1 MRRAMLAAATLLALG
16 ARPALAQGDAQAL
29 VDRAAIT
36 VNEMLGDNAP
46 GVSDATALLR
56 RARAVLICP
65 RIFRAGFI
73 FAGQGGPCTLL
84 ARDGAG
90 SWSSPAFYTM
100 GSGSIGL
107 QAGMQDSQ
115 VMMLIMNERALNAVL
130 DAQFT
135 LGADAAMTVAT
146 IGGGVEGATTGALG
160 ADIVT
165 FSRTRGHRAQRLHHR
180 HAQRLQ
186 PRILRPRHQRP
197 ADRRRDGRA
206 QPGRRPAARRA
217 DALQPALSGGRA
229 VVAPLAASLRLP
241 GTRPGG
247 RHAALGRR
255 RRRPCATPPAR

>member
-1 MRRAMLAAATLLALG
+1 MLAAAFCVALAATLP
-16 ARPALAQGDAQAL
+16 RPAVAQGEAQAL
-29 VDRAAIT
+29 VDRSTLT
-36 VNEMLGDNAP
+36 VTEMLGDNVP
-46 GVSDATALLR
+46 GVQDAIALLR

-73 FAGQGGPCTLL
+73 FAGQGGPCALL

-115 VMMLIMNERALNAVL
+115 VMMLIMNERALHAIL

-146 IGGGVEGATTGALG
+146 LGGGVEGATTGALG

-165 FSRTRGHRAQRLHHR
+165 FSRTRGLFAGVALNGSIISTRSAYN
-180 HAQRLQ
+180 
-186 PRILRPRHQRP
+186 
-197 ADRRRDGRA
+197 RDFYGR
-206 QPGRRPAARRA
+206 
-217 DALQPALSGGRA
+217 DVGGRQVVVDMA
-229 VVAPLAASLRLP
+229 VHNPGADPLR
-241 GTRPGG
+241 G
-247 RHAALGRR
+247 ALMRFGQR
-255 RRRPCATPPAR
+255 

>member
-165 FSRTRGHRAQRLHHR
+165 FSRTRGLFAG
-180 HAQRLQ
+180 
-186 PRILRPRHQRP
+186 I
-197 ADRRRDGRA
+197 
-206 QPGRRPAARRA
+206 
-217 DALQPALSGGRA
+217 ALNGSII
-229 VVAPLAASLRLP
+229 
-241 GTRPGG
+241 GTRSAYNREFYGRDISGRQIVVEMAAHNPGADPLRG
-247 RHAALGRR
+247 ALMRFSQR
-255 RRRPCATPPAR
+255 